1 LLSTKRRMSMKLCTI
16 TIHFGVNHGSA
27 LQTYALS
34 KHLTKEGHDVSVIDY
49 IPERYKLWNTIKDKR
64 APLVIKIAYYL
75 IIYPSRMTK
84 RRIFE
89 RFLIE
94 NVKLTKRYNKE
105 ELLHNPPEADA
116 YIAGSDQI
124 WNKDYNGHGEYSY
137 FLNFAKNGK
146 NRIAY
151 AASFGRNE
159 IDNEEVADISKFISN
174 IKYISVREDSGLN
187 ILKQCGI
194 DRGITVLDPTL
205 LLNSEEWM
213 EIASKRNISEK
224 YLLIYVMDHKF
235 EKLIDYGEEIAD
247 RLNLKI
253 FVISFKKIKDKRI
266 DRNFININP
275 REFLNLFNKASFVVS
290 NSYHGILFSINFKK
304 NFIAVAKHNYNT
316 RIESILKLLKLED
329 RFVYNDF
336 NILNALNPIN
346 YVESNVHLDKARK
359 KSIDFLRSALSD
371 VD

>member
-1 LLSTKRRMSMKLCTI
+1 MKLCTI

-75 IIYPSRMTK
+75 IIYPSRITK
-84 RRIFE
+84 RRTFE
-89 RFLIE
+89 KFLSD
-94 NVKLTKRYNKE
+94 NVKLTKRFNEE
-105 ELLHNPPEADA
+105 ELMYNPPKADA

-124 WNKDYNGHGEYSY
+124 WNKDYNGDGEYSY
-137 FLNFAKNGK
+137 FLPFSKADGNK
-146 NRIAY
+146 IAY

-159 IDNEEVADISKFISN
+159 IDKEEKAEIIPFIKK
-174 IKYISVREDSGLN
+174 IKHISVREDSGLK
-187 ILKQCGI
+187 ILKECGI

-205 LLNSEEWM
+205 LLNSEEWR
-213 EIASKRNISEK
+213 EIACKKNNSER
-224 YLLIYVMDHKF
+224 YLLVYVMDHKF
-235 EKLIDYGEEIAD
+235 EKLIDYGEKIAN

-253 FVISFKKIKDKRI
+253 YVISFKKIKDKRI
-266 DRNFININP
+266 DRNYTNINP
-275 REFLNLFNKASFVVS
+275 SEFLNLFDNASYVVS

-304 NFIAVAKHNYNT
+304 NFVAVAKHNYNT
-316 RIESILKLLKLED
+316 RIESILQLLKLED

-336 NILNALNPIN
+336 NIKKALTSIN
-346 YVESNVHLDKARK
+346 YEQSSALLDKARE
-359 KSIDFLRSALSD
+359 KSIDFLRNALRD
-371 VD
+371 VN